1 LKQRILTGVIGGAAF
16 LAILTIGGGWFI
28 AFISLLAA
36 IAYYEWINMSKI
48 RMISI
53 PSLIG
58 FIYLAT
64 LLFSTFPVN
73 VNKAVFQLNH
83 EYIWISFVFLLLLFI
98 VFSKNNFSIEH
109 AGMLIIG
116 VVYIGF
122 GFFYF
127 IETRIDHGLFTI
139 LFILLIIWC
148 TDSAAYFIG
157 KRFGKNKLWPSISPN
172 KTIEGS
178 LGGIA
183 VAISAGI
190 IFQLVTKNFD
200 SWSHVLILSLIISAV
215 GQVGDLVESAM
226 KRQYG
231 IKDSGEIL
239 PGHGGVL
246 DRFDSLLFV
255 FPVLYILQLI

>member
-16 LAILTIGGGWFI
+16 LAILVLGGTWFI
-28 AFISLLAA
+28 AVISLLAA

-64 LLFSTFPVN
+64 LLFSTLPIDLN
-73 VNKAVFQLNH
+73 IAVFQFNH
-83 EYIWISFVFLLLLFI
+83 EYIWMSFVFILLLFI
-98 VFSKNNFSIEH
+98 VFSKNKFSIEQ
-109 AGMLIIG
+109 AGALIIG

-127 IETRIDHGLFTI
+127 IETRLHHELYTI
-139 LFILLIIWC
+139 LFILLIVWC
-148 TDSAAYFIG
+148 TDSAAYFTG
-157 KRFGKNKLWPSISPN
+157 KRLGKHKLWPSISPN
-172 KTIEGS
+172 KTVEGS

-183 VAISAGI
+183 VAILAGV
-190 IFQLVTKNFD
+190 IFQLLTNSFD
-200 SWSHVLILSLIISAV
+200 SWMYVMILSLIISVV

-231 IKDSGEIL
+231 MKDSGEIL

-255 FPVLYILQLI
+255 FPVLYVFQLI

>member
-16 LAILTIGGGWFI
+16 LAILILGGAWFI
-28 AFISLLAA
+28 AVISLLAA

-58 FIYLAT
+58 FMYLAT
-64 LLFSTFPVN
+64 LLFSTLPVGL
-73 VNKAVFQLNH
+73 NKIGFQFNH
-83 EYIWISFVFLLLLFI
+83 EYIWMSFVFVLLLFI
-98 VFSKNNFSIEH
+98 VFSKNNFSIEQ
-109 AGMLIIG
+109 AGALIIG

-122 GFFYF
+122 GFVYF
-127 IETRIDHGLFTI
+127 IETRIHHELYTI
-139 LFILLIIWC
+139 LFILLIVWC

-172 KTIEGS
+172 KTVEGS

-183 VAISAGI
+183 VAILAGI
-190 IFQLVTKNFD
+190 IFQLLTDNFD
-200 SWSHVLILSLIISAV
+200 SFIYVMILSLIISAV

-255 FPVLYILQLI
+255 FPVLYVFQLI